1 MEDFRYDA
9 RHVIDLPAF
18 AGHEEGGREMSE
30 QNQERQVHAKRS
42 DEDTGDEDVEGH
54 VRSHRGAD
62 ASAEEDADDVEAHVR
77 HGKDT

>member
-1 MEDFRYDA
+1 
-9 RHVIDLPAF
+9 
-18 AGHEEGGREMSE
+18 MSE